1 MASQV
6 ERIKW
11 VEGTSFLVDG
21 FGFTSP
27 KCSAYFLTHY
37 HSDHYWGLRPSF
49 SKGTIFCSEITG
61 ALLIGKLGIKPQFVH
76 MLPMERPTTI
86 EGVEVTLLDANHCP
100 GAVMLVFHLKRANK
114 TILHTG
120 DFRASDGLRARM
132 TAWLRARGRKI
143 DTVYLD
149 TTYCNHK
156 YTFPSQASVLAS
168 LSLLARRE
176 KEAAPSTLFYVG
188 TYSIGKERAVRAVAE
203 GIGSKVYADK
213 HKERTLRLAGEW
225 DDGLYS
231 SDARECSVRMAW
243 LGRLRA
249 EKMRAGG
256 RKGGGR
262 LKGQEELQQEQRKQ
276 QDRGRTEEKEEEGG
290 RKVLG
295 REQDGERTDKEGEEE
310 EGKEGREGGAKTST
324 LQQSLGMEG
333 ENERVEGYAWEE
345 EEEEEEEGEEGKEG
359 GEGGQDDD
367 DGEEAVKQL
376 ENEGEEE
383 EEEEEEVGA
392 RRPVVGFRPTGW
404 SFTRNK
410 KKKGKD
416 DFPSSFT
423 SLPAPPSSYTPWI
436 NEEEGAKLYFVP
448 YSEHSSYTELRAF
461 IRAIR
466 PRKIIPTVSA
476 GDEKAV
482 ERQLKHFLPDM
493 DLSQDRARLDSYF
506 MGGERGGGREGG
518 RVGGR
523 EGEGGARGRG
533 RGMDLGEVDVKEQVQ
548 RWAELVGR
556 DGKEEGGGREV
567 EMKRTKEEKRM
578 KRKAVVEV
586 VLIDDDDD

>member
-1 MASQV
+1 VA
-6 ERIKW
+6 
-11 VEGTSFLVDG
+11 
-21 FGFTSP
+21 
-27 KCSAYFLTHY
+27 
-37 HSDHYWGLRPSF
+37 F
-49 SKGTIFCSEITG
+49 S
-61 ALLIGKLGIKPQFVH
+61 
-76 MLPMERPTTI
+76 
-86 EGVEVTLLDANHCP
+86 CP
-100 GAVMLVFHLKRANK
+100 
-114 TILHTG
+114 
-120 DFRASDGLRARM
+120 
-132 TAWLRARGRKI
+132 
-143 DTVYLD
+143 
-149 TTYCNHK
+149 
-156 YTFPSQASVLAS
+156 
-168 LSLLARRE
+168 
-176 KEAAPSTLFYVG
+176 
-188 TYSIGKERAVRAVAE
+188 
-203 GIGSKVYADK
+203 GSKVYADK

-243 LGRLRA
+243 LGRLRP

-290 RKVLG
+290 REVLG
-295 REQDGERTDKEGEEE
+295 REKDGERTDKEGEEE

-383 EEEEEEVGA
+383 EEEEEEAGA
-392 RRPVVGFRPTGW
+392 RRPVVGFRPTGESEEEEQPRQQVYLMVFRFLTHFPPSLPPSLLPSLPLPGW

-466 PRKIIPTVSA
+466 PRSVLDLVLFLLFLLLSLLSPLLFS
-476 GDEKAV
+476 
-482 ERQLKHFLPDM
+482 LKNT
-493 DLSQDRARLDSYF
+493 STCR
-506 MGGERGGGREGG
+506 
-518 RVGGR
+518 
-523 EGEGGARGRG
+523 
-533 RGMDLGEVDVKEQVQ
+533 
-548 RWAELVGR
+548 
-556 DGKEEGGGREV
+556 
-567 EMKRTKEEKRM
+567 
-578 KRKAVVEV
+578 
-586 VLIDDDDD
+586 

>member
-290 RKVLG
+290 REVLG

-333 ENERVEGYAWEE
+333 ENER
-345 EEEEEEEGEEGKEG
+345 
-359 GEGGQDDD
+359 
-367 DGEEAVKQL
+367 
-376 ENEGEEE
+376 